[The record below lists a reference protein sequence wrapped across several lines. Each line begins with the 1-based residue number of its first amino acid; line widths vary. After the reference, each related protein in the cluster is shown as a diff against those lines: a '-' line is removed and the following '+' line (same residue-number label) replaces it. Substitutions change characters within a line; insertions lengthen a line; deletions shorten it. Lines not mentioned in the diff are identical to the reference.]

1 MTPDEEERAKV
12 AGWWRNFAETQCRG
26 YSPLYERICHAV
38 AENDEVIDL
47 VRDAPF
53 FGQQP
58 NVLLAAVHD
67 LVLRGIEHPLAAVYA
82 GTAPVDDVGSLF
94 CDLALRERDEIGALL
109 SFRRTNTNECGR
121 TAVMVPALR
130 WATSIVGEPIS
141 LLDAGASAGLNL
153 NLDRYRLDY
162 GSAGATGPLGASVEI
177 ACRVSGPA
185 PIETSAPEIV
195 DRIGL
200 DQSPVDLD
208 DDAEVRWLLACTWP
222 DTGRLERT
230 RTAIALA
237 QQTRHPVVKG
247 DLVNDIGAAVD
258 RLDALTPL
266 CVTTTW
272 VVAYLRREARA
283 AFAERLASLS
293 ADRPVVWIRAEAAG
307 FVDELPEDADL
318 SLFDGVEPS
327 VLGATVFDG
336 GAADVTAVLGVCHP
350 HGSALQWLAQLP
362 TR

>member
-12 AGWWRNFAETQCRG
+12 AQWWTNFGETQCRG

-38 AENDEVIDL
+38 AENAEVIDL
-47 VRDAPF
+47 VREAPF

-67 LVLRGIEHPLAAVYA
+67 LVLRGIDHPLAAVYA
-82 GTAPVDDVGSLF
+82 GVSSSDEVGALF
-94 CDLALRERDEIGALL
+94 CDLALREREEVSALL

-121 TAVMVPALR
+121 SAVMVPALR
-130 WATSIVGEPIS
+130 WAATHVGEPIS
-141 LLDAGASAGLNL
+141 FLDAGASAGLNL

-162 GSAGATGPLGASVEI
+162 GPAGATGPAGASVEI
-177 ACRVSGPA
+177 ACRVVGPA
-185 PIETSAPEIV
+185 PIEPSAPEIV
-195 DRIGL
+195 DRVGL

-208 DDAEVRWLLACTWP
+208 DEAEVRWLLACTWP

-230 RTAIALA
+230 RSAIALA
-237 QQTRHPVVKG
+237 RQTRHPVVRG
-247 DLVNDIGAAVD
+247 DLVADIGAAVD

-283 AFAERLASLS
+283 AFVERLAELS
-293 ADRPVVWIRAEAAG
+293 ADRPVVWIRAEAPG
-307 FVDELPEDADL
+307 FIDERPEEADL

-327 VLGATVFDG
+327 VLGATVFNG
-336 GAADVTAVLGVCHP
+336 GATDVTAVLGACHP
-350 HGSALQWLAQLP
+350 HGSVLHWLA
-362 TR
+362 